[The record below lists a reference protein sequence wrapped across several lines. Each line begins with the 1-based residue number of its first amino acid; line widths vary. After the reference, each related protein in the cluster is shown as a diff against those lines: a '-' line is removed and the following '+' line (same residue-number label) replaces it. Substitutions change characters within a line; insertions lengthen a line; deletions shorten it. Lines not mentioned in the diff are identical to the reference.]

1 MAAWYTAIFDRL
13 ANGDF
18 LVEREAAPAYV
29 DGREVAQGGLSF
41 QTGRSILVPATGAQL
56 KTLPEG
62 YDVTRT
68 AQLTTRVALQVE
80 PRPDVVVVA
89 AATPGLEHMAGRWR
103 CYQVQTHFCH
113 GANHTVAYLA
123 REP

>member
-1 MAAWYTAIFDRL
+1 MAWHTAIFDRL

-18 LVEREAAPAYV
+18 VVERPARPVYV
-29 DGREVAQGGLSF
+29 DGREVEQGGATL
-41 QTGRSILVPATGAQL
+41 QTGRSILVPATGDQL
-56 KTLPEG
+56 KTLPDG

-68 AQLTTRVALQVE
+68 AQITTRLELLLE
-80 PRPDVVVVA
+80 PRPDVIVVD
-89 AATPGLEHMAGRWR
+89 AATPGLAHMAGRWR
-103 CYQVQTHFCH
+103 CYQVQRHYCH